1 MGVQRRT
8 GDTWSLTRAGLWS
21 SRAQTPGPQ
30 PGWVTPRCSPARC
43 SALPPGLP
51 PGRDRE
57 NEQRPG
63 NEAVGGRG
71 PGRMSRSLRSVKA
84 LLIYFIFNLNR
95 LMTLWKQR
103 LFYVKP
109 QNP

>member
-1 MGVQRRT
+1 MEGAEADRRHLVTNT
-8 GDTWSLTRAGLWS
+8 GRAVELCEA
-21 SRAQTPGPQ
+21 RAPE
-30 PGWVTPRCSPARC
+30 PGWVTPRGSP
-43 SALPPGLP
+43 SSSTALPTSLP
-51 PGRDRE
+51 PGRARE

-71 PGRMSRSLRSVKA
+71 PGRMIQSQSNMKA
-84 LLIYFIFNLNR
+84 LLIYFIFNLKR
-95 LMTLWKQR
+95 LITLWKQR